1 MSDINHKKK
10 KEIKKWQDLV
20 QDQFFYLNFWCFR
33 YASEHKMW
41 NTAKNVRKFLN
52 ILIKKSAKVSKNQYF
67 VNIR

>member
-1 MSDINHKKK
+1 MSDINHKKKK

-20 QDQFFYLNFWCFR
+20 QDQFFYLYFWCFR
-33 YASEHKMW
+33 YASEHC
-41 NTAKNVRKFLN
+41 KNVRKFLN